1 MKLTSGELQQEVK
14 EILEGG
20 EIPQRVANRLIM
32 AGIVENYRL
41 SEKNAKA
48 LFGDGDQPGLIAEVS
63 FWKRVNWLLLTLLL
77 AEVVAIVG
85 K

>member
-1 MKLTSGELQQEVK
+1 MGNGELQQEVR

-32 AGIVENYRL
+32 AGVVENYRL
-41 SEKNAKA
+41 TKKNART
-48 LFGDGDQPGLIAEVS
+48 LFGDDALTGLVAEVR
-63 FWKRVNWLLLTLLL
+63 FWKRVNWLLVSLLL
-77 AEVVAIVG
+77 AEAAAIVV

>member
-1 MKLTSGELQQEVK
+1 MTDGELQKEVL

-32 AGIVENYRL
+32 AGVVENYGM
-41 SEKNAKA
+41 SKKNSSA
-48 LFGDGDQPGLIAEVS
+48 LFGDEKHAGLVAEVK
-63 FWKRVNWLLLTLLL
+63 FWKRLNYLLIVILLTE
-77 AEVVAIVG
+77 AAAIIV

>member
-1 MKLTSGELQQEVK
+1 MKLTNGKLQQEVK

-32 AGIVENYRL
+32 AGVVENYRL
-41 SEKNAKA
+41 SEKNTKA

-63 FWKRVNWLLLTLLL
+63 FWKRINWLLLTLLM
-77 AEVVAIVG
+77 AEAIAIVVR
-85 K
+85 